1 MNMKYNYSF
10 FVLIPLFSLAQ
21 FNLYSDF
28 YIAPE
33 TELHITAPITTFTSG
48 NFLTDHGPDGGVVSF
63 ASTSGWQAV
72 DHNAH
77 IDGNV
82 KVYNPTT
89 FAFPT
94 GHEAV
99 FQPLAIREASGVS
112 FINID
117 YRHQS
122 HSNLTPSSG
131 ILKIHPA
138 HYWNI
143 NQATGSAKVELTW
156 NAFSNLDTFLEGLSL
171 DDLSIVGYANNA
183 WVLLPSS
190 LSNAQANSFSSGA
203 IVSNAYINLSS
214 YDALALSVKGIA
226 GPDGTLA
233 DMPLVAEGISPNGD
247 GDNDTWMIQGIEN
260 FPKARVSA
268 YNSLGDD
275 VFTALNGYNNDWRG
289 DFNNSGDPLPSGP
302 YFYTIDLDAD
312 GEIDQHG
319 WLYIQN

>member
-1 MNMKYNYSF
+1 MKYNYSF
-10 FVLIPLFSLAQ
+10 FVLIPIFSLAQ

-28 YIAPE
+28 YIAPD

-48 NFLTDHGPDGGVVSF
+48 NFLTDHGPDGAVVSF
-63 ASTSGWQAV
+63 ASNSGWEAA

-89 FAFPT
+89 FALPT
-94 GHEAV
+94 GHKAV

-190 LSNAQANSFSSGA
+190 LSNAQANNLSFGA
-203 IVSNAYINLSS
+203 IVSNASINLSS

-226 GPDGTLA
+226 GPDGEPT

-247 GDNDTWMIQGIEN
+247 RDNDTWMIQGIEN
-260 FPKARVSA
+260 FPKARVTV
-268 YNSLGDD
+268 YNTLGDD
-275 VFTALNGYNNDWRG
+275 VFTAFNGYNNDWRG

-312 GEIDQHG
+312 GDIDQQG

>member
-1 MNMKYNYSF
+1 MKYNYSF

-28 YIAPE
+28 YIAPD

-63 ASTSGWQAV
+63 ASTSGWQAA

-89 FAFPT
+89 FALPT

-190 LSNAQANSFSSGA
+190 LSNAQANSLSSGA
-203 IVSNAYINLSS
+203 IVSNASINLSS

-226 GPDGTLA
+226 GPDGEPT

-247 GDNDTWMIQGIEN
+247 RDNDTWMIQGIEN
-260 FPKARVSA
+260 FPKARVTV
-268 YNSLGDD
+268 YNTLGDD
-275 VFTALNGYNNDWRG
+275 VFTAFNGYNNDWRG

-312 GEIDQHG
+312 GDIDQQG

>member
-1 MNMKYNYSF
+1 MRPTLFIHFIFIFSF
-10 FVLIPLFSLAQ
+10 YTTFAQ
-21 FNLYSDF
+21 FYLHSDF
-28 YIAPE
+28 YIAPD
-33 TELHITAPITTFTSG
+33 TELHITAPTTTFVSG
-48 NFLTDHGPDGGVVSF
+48 SFVTDHGPNGGVVSF
-63 ASTSGWQAV
+63 ASNSGWQAA

-82 KVYNPTT
+82 KVYNPTMFT
-89 FAFPT
+89 FPT

-99 FQPLAIREASGVS
+99 FQPLAISEASGVS

-156 NAFSNLDTFLEGLSL
+156 NAFSNLDSFLEGLSL
-171 DDLSIVGYANNA
+171 DDLSIVGYANDA

-190 LSNAQANSFSSGA
+190 LSNAQANNLSSGA
-203 IVSNAYINLSS
+203 IVSNASINLSS

-233 DMPLVAEGISPNGD
+233 DMPACSRGNLS
-247 GDNDTWMIQGIEN
+247 Q
-260 FPKARVSA
+260 
-268 YNSLGDD
+268 
-275 VFTALNGYNNDWRG
+275 WRW
-289 DFNNSGDPLPSGP
+289 D
-302 YFYTIDLDAD
+302 
-312 GEIDQHG
+312 E
-319 WLYIQN
+319 

>member
-1 MNMKYNYSF
+1 MKYNYSF
-10 FVLIPLFSLAQ
+10 FVLILIFSLAQ
-21 FNLYSDF
+21 LNLYSDF
-28 YIAPE
+28 YIAPD

-63 ASTSGWQAV
+63 ASNSGWEAA

-89 FAFPT
+89 FALPT
-94 GHEAV
+94 GHKAV

-190 LSNAQANSFSSGA
+190 LSNAQANNLSFGA
-203 IVSNAYINLSS
+203 IVSNASINLSS

-226 GPDGTLA
+226 GPDGEPT
-233 DMPLVAEGISPNGD
+233 DMPLEAEGISPNGD
-247 GDNDTWMIQGIEN
+247 RDNDTWMIQGIEN
-260 FPKARVSA
+260 FPKARVTV
-268 YNSLGDD
+268 YNTLGDD
-275 VFTALNGYNNDWRG
+275 VFTAFNGYNNDWRG

-312 GEIDQHG
+312 GDIDQQG

>member
-1 MNMKYNYSF
+1 MKYNYSF

-28 YIAPE
+28 YIAPD

-48 NFLTDHGPDGGVVSF
+48 NFLTHHGPDGGVVSF
-63 ASTSGWQAV
+63 ASTSGWQAA

-89 FAFPT
+89 FALPT

-190 LSNAQANSFSSGA
+190 LSNAQANSLSSGA
-203 IVSNAYINLSS
+203 IVSNASINLSS

-260 FPKARVSA
+260 FPKARVSV
-268 YNSLGDD
+268 YNS
-275 VFTALNGYNNDWRG
+275 RR
-289 DFNNSGDPLPSGP
+289 
-302 YFYTIDLDAD
+302 
-312 GEIDQHG
+312 
-319 WLYIQN
+319 

>member
-1 MNMKYNYSF
+1 MKYNYSF

-28 YIAPE
+28 YIAPD

-63 ASTSGWQAV
+63 ASTSGWQAA

-89 FAFPT
+89 FALPT
-94 GHEAV
+94 GHKAV
-99 FQPLAIREASGVS
+99 FKPLTIREASGVS

-190 LSNAQANSFSSGA
+190 LSNAQANNLSFGA
-203 IVSNAYINLSS
+203 IVSNASINLSS

-226 GPDGTLA
+226 GPDGEPT

-247 GDNDTWMIQGIEN
+247 RDNDTWMIQGIEN
-260 FPKARVSA
+260 FPKARVTV
-268 YNSLGDD
+268 YNTLGDD
-275 VFTALNGYNNDWRG
+275 VFTAFNGYNNDWRG

-312 GEIDQHG
+312 GDIDQQG

>member
-1 MNMKYNYSF
+1 MKYNYSF

-28 YIAPE
+28 YIAPD

-48 NFLTDHGPDGGVVSF
+48 NFLTHHGPDGGVVSF
-63 ASTSGWQAV
+63 ASTSGWQAA

-89 FAFPT
+89 FALPT

-122 HSNLTPSSG
+122 HYNLTPSSG

-190 LSNAQANSFSSGA
+190 LSNAQANSLSSGA
-203 IVSNAYINLSS
+203 IVSNASINLSS

-233 DMPLVAEGISPNGD
+233 DMPLVEEGISPNGD

-260 FPKARVSA
+260 FPKARVSV

>member
-1 MNMKYNYSF
+1 MKYNYSF
-10 FVLIPLFSLAQ
+10 FVLIPIFSLAQ

-28 YIAPE
+28 YIAPD

-63 ASTSGWQAV
+63 ASNSSWEAA

-89 FAFPT
+89 FALPT
-94 GHEAV
+94 GHKAV

-190 LSNAQANSFSSGA
+190 LSNAQANNLSFGA
-203 IVSNAYINLSS
+203 IVSNASINLSS

-226 GPDGTLA
+226 GPDGEPT

-247 GDNDTWMIQGIEN
+247 RDNDTWMIQGIEN
-260 FPKARVSA
+260 FPKARVTV
-268 YNSLGDD
+268 YNTLGDD
-275 VFTALNGYNNDWRG
+275 VFTAFNGYNNDWRG

-312 GEIDQHG
+312 GDIDQQG